1 MAKFCLEMTFR
12 GIEEFEK
19 AVIKYGLG
27 AGKVIK
33 SMNDRRVCFV
43 SVPMA
48 HICFQKQQVR

>member
-43 SVPMA
+43 
-48 HICFQKQQVR
+48 